1 MSLQKQAVVCLLILN
16 EQKFQMI
23 FFTIHEGYDLVVDQI
38 LLSRIKGWGWEG
50 SLSTNKNENKKQE
63 GPCMWLG
70 SKRLRKTVE
79 KQARK

>member
-38 LLSRIKGWGWEG
+38 LLSRIKGWGWGELLLVSVTVKRQG
-50 SLSTNKNENKKQE
+50 TTNKGQY
-63 GPCMWLG
+63 
-70 SKRLRKTVE
+70 KTG
-79 KQARK
+79 

>member
-38 LLSRIKGWGWEG
+38 LLSRIKGWRWGELLLV
-50 SLSTNKNENKKQE
+50 SVTV
-63 GPCMWLG
+63 
-70 SKRLRKTVE
+70 KRQGTTHKGQYKTG
-79 KQARK
+79 